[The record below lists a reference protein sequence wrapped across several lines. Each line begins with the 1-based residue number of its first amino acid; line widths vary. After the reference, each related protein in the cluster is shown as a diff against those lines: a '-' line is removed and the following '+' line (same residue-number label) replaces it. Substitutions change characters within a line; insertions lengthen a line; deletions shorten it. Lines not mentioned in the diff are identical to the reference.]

1 MFKIWGM
8 YEALKDNCISLKDER
23 TRAKYKMLYGV
34 DTDDLIFSESLYQ
47 DSAKVVCDNMG
58 TFTFLYKVPTYD
70 MNFLDFTHENAR
82 SIGAYIKALYR
93 FERESTIDRIS
104 DVYDSIEFDI
114 DHMIGK
120 AVHDGKKLYT
130 GESVDVYC
138 GIINKLGIKFGV
150 LLGVSGDDVLF
161 VVSFDIT
168 HNSGIFNFE
177 DVIVK
182 RRDDHLNFEFV
193 SHDFV
198 VYVIGVMENSIDR
211 VFVKRR

>member
-1 MFKIWGM
+1 MFKILGM

-47 DSAKVVCDNMG
+47 DSAKVVCDNID
-58 TFTFLYKVPTYD
+58 TFTFIYKVPTYD
-70 MNFLDFTHENAR
+70 LNSLSFVNESTR
-82 SIGAYIKALYR
+82 SIGSYVRALYY
-93 FERESTIDRIS
+93 FEMESTVDRIS

-114 DHMIGK
+114 DRMIGK
-120 AVHDGKKLYT
+120 AVHGGKKLYT

-138 GIINKLGIKFGV
+138 GIINKRGIKFGV
-150 LLGVSGDDVLF
+150 LLGVSDDNVLF

-168 HNSGIFNFE
+168 HNSDIFNFE

-198 VYVIGVMENSIDR
+198 VYVIGVMENGIDR